1 MLKSRLLATTVALA
15 AVAAAP
21 GVADA
26 KPKGMKYVGKLK
38 EGSKV
43 SFVLQGPWIKN
54 LSTML
59 PYTCGSAQGG
69 LPPIGLA
76 GMKTWAAPYNFKI
89 NVGEIKVTD
98 DKNFPTTNYTVTF
111 SGKRGKAITGKLAMN
126 YSETVPAN
134 NSYGYAIKVCN
145 ATGSFKVK
153 PAKKRRG

>member
-1 MLKSRLLATTVALA
+1 MLKPKLLATAATVIVAGLA
-15 AVAAAP
+15 PAAAD
-21 GVADA
+21 AA
-26 KPKGMKYVGKLK
+26 KPIKYAGKLA

-43 SFVLQGPWIKN
+43 SFELKGPWITK

-76 GMKTWAAPYNFKI
+76 GMKTWAAPYNFRL
-89 NVGEIKVTD
+89 NAGEIKVTD

-153 PAKKRRG
+153 PKKRRG